1 MTLERVFNPL
11 IKEIKFMLEVAI
23 SDIQAREIL
32 DSRGYPT
39 LCVKVITDLGTF
51 GEACVPSGASTGI
64 KEALEL
70 RDQDGSRYQGKGVLQ
85 AKRHITEIL
94 LPVLQGLNI
103 FDQILVDT
111 IMIDTDGTP
120 NKEKIGANAILGV
133 SLALAKAAATTLD
146 LPLYHYVGGCF
157 SHILP
162 CPMMNLIN
170 GGMHAN
176 NGLQFQE
183 FMIRPLGAPSL
194 TEAIRMGADVFHTLK
209 TLLNDKH
216 LTTGVGD
223 EGGFAPQLQ
232 SNADALD
239 LLMQAIEKSGFTPG
253 EDISLAL
260 DCAASSFYDEKTR
273 TYQGKSYQ
281 EQVEILADL
290 CNRYPIDSIEDGL
303 AEEDY
308 EGWKLLTTTLGN
320 RIQIVGD
327 DLFVTNP
334 ELISEGIHKGIANAV
349 LIKPNQIG
357 TLTETSEAIR
367 LAHNHG
373 YSTILSHRSGE
384 TEDTTI
390 ADLSVAFNT
399 GQIKTGSLSRSE
411 RIAKYNR
418 LMEIEEELGN
428 VAFFK
433 DSNPFSKR

>member
-1 MTLERVFNPL
+1 
-11 IKEIKFMLEVAI
+11 MLEVVI

-39 LCVKVITDLGTF
+39 LYVKVITDLGTF

-70 RDQDGSRYQGKGVLQ
+70 RDQHSIRYQGKGVLQ
-85 AKRHITEIL
+85 AKKNITEIL
-94 LPVLQGLNI
+94 LPALRGLNI

-111 IMIDTDGTP
+111 VMIETDGTP

-133 SLALAKAAATTLD
+133 SLALAKAAAATLNR
-146 LPLYHYVGGCF
+146 PLYQYIGGCF
-157 SHILP
+157 SRILP

-183 FMIRPLGAPSL
+183 FMIRPTGAPSF
-194 TEAIRMGADVFHTLK
+194 TEAVRMGADVFHTLK
-209 TLLNDKH
+209 KLLDAKH

-232 SNADALD
+232 TNADALD

-253 EDISLAL
+253 EEISLAL
-260 DCAASSFYDEKTR
+260 DCAASSFYDTQTH

-281 EQVEILADL
+281 EQVEILTHL
-290 CNRYPIDSIEDGL
+290 CDHYPIDSIEDGL

-308 EGWKLLTTTLGN
+308 TGWELLTSTLGN

-334 ELISEGIHKGIANAV
+334 ELIAEGIHKGIANAV

-357 TLTETSEAIR
+357 TLTETSEAIQ
-367 LAHNHG
+367 LAHSQG
-373 YSTILSHRSGE
+373 YATILSHRSGE

-390 ADLSVAFNT
+390 ADLAVAFNT

-418 LMEIEEELGN
+418 LMAIEEELQDAG
-428 VAFFK
+428 FFE
-433 DSNPFSKR
+433 DSNPFSK